1 MSLTIK
7 KVPTV
12 LSIHQMDE
20 EEDPKFAGAVR
31 RCCRAGKKLPTLTF
45 APSRPPTRAH
55 EEGSVLRVVRR
66 PQSPRHRRV
75 LQRGDRVVQLR

>member
-31 RCCRAGKKLPTLTF
+31 RSRRARGQEAADAHL
-45 APSRPPTRAH
+45 RA
-55 EEGSVLRVVRR
+55 RVG
-66 PQSPRHRRV
+66 H
-75 LQRGDRVVQLR
+75 